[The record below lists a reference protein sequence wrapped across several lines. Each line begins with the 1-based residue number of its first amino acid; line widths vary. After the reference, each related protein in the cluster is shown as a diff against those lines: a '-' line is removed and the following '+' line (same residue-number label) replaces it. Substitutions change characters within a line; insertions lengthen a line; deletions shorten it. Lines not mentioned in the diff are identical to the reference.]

1 MTVFRVCF
9 YLTNFQKRET
19 LILEHPIKT
28 ITKNLITMS
37 QIRLAITSAFLI
49 ALSLV
54 PASLRAQVQVRE
66 EKTSIPTYLVGN
78 PELDPYFFT
87 GRTYQGAA
95 GHVYPYPIY
104 DILTDERVDR
114 DYNYVTLEN
123 EYTSIGILP
132 EIGGRIFA
140 ANDKQNGYDFF
151 YRQHVIRPA
160 LIGMIGS
167 WISGGV
173 EWNIPHHHR
182 ASSTLNAGY
191 QITENEDGSKT
202 VWIGE
207 TELRQ
212 RLKWDI
218 ALTMYPGKS
227 YVEAKFIIQ
236 NRTPLMQTFLYWA
249 NVSVHA
255 NKDYQ
260 VQFPPHTAYGTS
272 HSKTQYTDW
281 PETAVN
287 GQELDTSWWKNW
299 KGSNSTFAV
308 NYTDDFL
315 SGYDFGADA
324 GTIHFANHHLVPG
337 KKFFLWGTESVWNE
351 MLTEEDGAYLELMV
365 GTLSD
370 NQPDYSWLGP
380 NEVRTTT
387 QYWYPIKGIGG
398 AKEATLE
405 AAVNLERTAPSS
417 MMVGFNVTAKYDD
430 ARILVKEGGKVVCEE
445 RLDINP
451 DTPWKKVFSI
461 SSSSKD
467 SDLYAAI
474 YDADGVELVSYSPA
488 EDKEIERPH
497 PADRP
502 GRPVDYESVEELLL
516 AGQRLEEFHNA
527 RVSPL
532 PYYEE
537 ALRRDP
543 KNSRTN
549 VNLGIYYARQAQWE
563 KAEGYLQTAYQRLTG
578 LHYMP
583 DVAKTGIIYHTNP
596 KDGEM
601 LYYLGVISLNLNKE
615 KEAENFFWKS
625 VWYPGFQSP
634 SYLELAKLYWKQ
646 GKEAKAMEAIDNS
659 LDLGGR
665 STVAKFYKAYF
676 LSSTGRTA
684 AARELLRSN
693 IEFDSVDWL
702 SRIELAR
709 LDKNTAALD
718 DVIAH
723 MGIPLQE
730 VLEVTTF
737 YNAVGAYREA
747 VELLDYVMANCP
759 EYASTPMQKE
769 AVEPFTKSPLL
780 NYMAGYYT
788 HKKGDSDKALEYYR
802 KAAAMSTDYCFPSRI
817 EEQKMLEDVIALN
830 PSDYKAYYYLGN
842 LLYYFEQ
849 KDKAIEQWEKSAS
862 IYPDFGLVYRNLGFA
877 ADHHLKDK
885 ALAASWYN
893 KAIAADNTDPKFFQ
907 ELDIIEEAIK
917 VPSYQRL
924 AKMDKNKKT
933 IFKSDDATSRLV
945 SLYVDNGKY
954 KQALDILNT
963 RHFRVWEGGRTV
975 YTQFVDAHLL
985 NGLGLLSKKQARR
998 ALDDFLAAGTFPRN
1012 LETNELSTGPIVA
1025 KVAYHQ
1031 GIAYKA
1037 LGMTSEARAAF
1048 ERCIATSTGGSR
1060 RAGSADES
1068 KYYVAMSQK
1077 ELGRTSES
1085 LATID
1090 SLQQYVDE
1098 RLAQAGATSVVD
1110 IYSKFGEDGS
1120 SDTIIARN
1128 IYIQGLVHLA
1138 KGDKADARDCFN
1150 KSLSINPSNIW
1161 AKYYLGTCK

>member
-1 MTVFRVCF
+1 MKQQRLVFDAAILFILC
-9 YLTNFQKRET
+9 
-19 LILEHPIKT
+19 LIPTPI
-28 ITKNLITMS
+28 S
-37 QIRLAITSAFLI
+37 
-49 ALSLV
+49 
-54 PASLRAQVQVRE
+54 AQVQVKE
-66 EKTSIPTYLVGN
+66 ELVGIPTYLVGN

-104 DILTDERVDR
+104 DVLTDERVDR
-114 DYNYVTLEN
+114 DYKYVTIEN
-123 EYTSIGILP
+123 EYTSIGVLP
-132 EIGGRIFA
+132 EIGGRIFSA
-140 ANDKQNGYDFF
+140 VDKQNGYNFF

-182 ASSTLNAGY
+182 ASSTLNIGY
-191 QITENEDGSKT
+191 RIVENEDGSKT

-236 NRTPLMQTFLYWA
+236 NRTPFMQSFLYWA

-255 NKDYQ
+255 NNDYQ
-260 VQFPPHTAYGTS
+260 VQFPPNTVYGTS
-272 HSKTQYTDW
+272 HSKTQYTNW
-281 PETAVN
+281 PVTAV
-287 GQELDTSWWKNW
+287 GDQELDTSWWKNW

-308 NYTDDFL
+308 NYSDDFL

-324 GTIHFANHHLVPG
+324 GTIHFANHHVVPG

-365 GTLSD
+365 GTYSD
-370 NQPDYSWLGP
+370 NQPDYSWIGP
-380 NEVRTTT
+380 NEVRSTT

-405 AAVNLERTAPSS
+405 AAVNLERISPSS
-417 MMVGFNVTAKYDD
+417 MMVGFNVTEKYDN
-430 ARILVKEGGKVVCEE
+430 ARVLVKEGDKVLYEG
-445 RLDINP
+445 RTDIAP
-451 DTPWKKVFSI
+451 DTFWKKEFDI
-461 SSSSKD
+461 SESSKD
-467 SDLYAAI
+467 CDLYAAI
-474 YDADGVELVSYSPA
+474 FDADGTELVSYSPA
-488 EDKEIERPH
+488 ADIEVERPH

-502 GRPVDYESVEELLL
+502 GKPEEYDSVEELLL

-543 KNSRTN
+543 ENSRTN

-583 DVAKTGIIYHTNP
+583 EVAKTGAIYHTNP

-601 LYYLGVISLNLNKE
+601 LYYLGVVSLSLNKI
-615 KEAENFFWKS
+615 KEAESFFWKS

-634 SYLELAKLYWKQ
+634 SYLELAKIYWQQ
-646 GKEAKAMEAIDNS
+646 GKSAKAMEAIDNS
-659 LDLGGR
+659 IDLSGR
-665 STVAKFYKAYF
+665 STVARFFKAYF
-676 LSSTGRTA
+676 LSRAGRTA
-684 AARELLRSN
+684 EAKGILRNN
-693 IEFDSVDWL
+693 IKFDEVDWL

-709 LDKNTAALD
+709 LDKNTAELD
-718 DVIAH
+718 DIIAH
-723 MGIPLQE
+723 MGNPLQE
-730 VLEVTTF
+730 VIEVSTF
-737 YNAVGAYREA
+737 YNAVGAYHEA
-747 VELLDYVMANCP
+747 VELLDYVIGNCP

-780 NYMAGYYT
+780 NYMAGYYV
-788 HKKGDSDKALEYYR
+788 HKSGDAEKALEYYK
-802 KAAAMSTDYCFPSRI
+802 KAALMSTDYCFPSRV
-817 EEQKMLEDVIALN
+817 EEQLMLEDVIALN
-830 PSDYKAYYYLGN
+830 PSDYKSYYYLGN
-842 LLYYFEQ
+842 LLYYYEQ
-849 KDKAIEQWEKSAS
+849 KDKAVDLWKRSVELC
-862 IYPDFGLVYRNLGFA
+862 PDFGLAYRNLGFA
-877 ADHHLKDK
+877 ANHYLKDK
-885 ALAASWYN
+885 TLAATWYN
-893 KAIAADNTDPKFFQ
+893 KAIAADNTDPKYYL
-907 ELDIIEEAIK
+907 ELDIIEEALK
-917 VPSYQRL
+917 VPSAQRL
-924 AKMDKNKKT
+924 DKMDKNRKT

-945 SLYVDNGKY
+945 YLYVDNGKY

-963 RHFRVWEGGRTV
+963 RHFRVWEGGQTV

-985 NGLGLLSKKQARR
+985 NGLGLLSRR
-998 ALDDFLAAGTFPRN
+998 QPQKALDDFLAAGTFPRN

-1031 GIAYKA
+1031 GLAYKA
-1037 LGMTSEARAAF
+1037 LGRKPEAEAAF
-1048 ERCIATSTGGSR
+1048 EKCIATSKGKAR
-1060 RAGSADES
+1060 RAGNQDES
-1068 KYYVAMSQK
+1068 NYYLAMSLK
-1077 ELGRTSES
+1077 ELGRDAES
-1085 LATID
+1085 QVAIEN
-1090 SLQQYVDE
+1090 LQKYVDD
-1098 RLAQAGATSVVD
+1098 RLAQSGATSVLD

-1120 SDTIIARN
+1120 SDTITARN
-1128 IYIQGLVHLA
+1128 IYIQGLVYLA
-1138 KGDKADARDCFN
+1138 KGDKQNAKECFN
-1150 KSLSINPSNIW
+1150 KSLGINPSNVW